1 MWHGSLSTSRRADQC
16 KEVSMYKDAF
26 QLLQILK
33 EAKKPVQCDEITKR
47 LSISGSTVWKYI
59 NELRA
64 IGYHILSSDEAGYEL
79 HDEEMTLPPDVI
91 YHHLKTRVI
100 GRQMRYFH
108 QIPSTIWLGKT
119 IAEQGGVSDLHGMVI
134 IAEEQTGGVGRM
146 GRVWVSPQ
154 GGIWVTIILTPTI
167 PLDHLFMLT
176 IAGSVAVAKVLRKI
190 LDIGAVIKWPN
201 DIMIGDKKVAG
212 LLLELGA
219 EDEKVN
225 YCLLG
230 IGIDA
235 NVSLE
240 GFHEDIKDNITTLSE
255 EVDHDVDRAVILAA
269 ILKEFETRY
278 DLMESGEYDA
288 ILREWKSL
296 SSTIGRR
303 VRVDTL
309 RKTYEGVAIDLD
321 RNGGLII
328 RKDNGNVEKIIAG
341 DLVHIN

>member
-1 MWHGSLSTSRRADQC
+1 
-16 KEVSMYKDAF
+16 MYKNAF
-26 QLLQILK
+26 QVLKILQ
-33 EAKKPVQCDEITKR
+33 ESNRPVQCEEISSQ
-47 LSISGSTVWKYI
+47 LSISRSTVWKHI

-64 IGYHILSSDEAGYEL
+64 IGYDITAGDNSGYHL
-79 HDEEMTLPPDVI
+79 HHERMTLSPDAI
-91 YHHLKTRVI
+91 YHYLKTKVI
-100 GRQMRYFH
+100 GRKMRYFE

-119 IAEQGGVSDLHGMVI
+119 IAEQGGVHDLHGMVI
-134 IAEEQTGGVGRM
+134 LAEEQTGGVGRM
-146 GRVWVSPQ
+146 GRVWVSPH
-154 GGIWVTIILTPTI
+154 GGIWITIILTPTI
-167 PLDHLFMLT
+167 PIDHLFMLT
-176 IAGSVAVAKVLRKI
+176 IAGSVAVAKVLRKM

-219 EDEKVN
+219 EEDTVN

-235 NVSLE
+235 NVSLD
-240 GFHEDIKDNITTLSE
+240 GFNDQIKDNITTLSE
-255 EVDHDVDRAVILAA
+255 EVEHDVDRAAILAA

-278 DLMESGEYDA
+278 ELIENGEYDA

-309 RKTYEGVAIDLD
+309 RKKYEGIALDLD
-321 RNGGLII
+321 QNGGLVI
-328 RKDNGNVEKIIAG
+328 RKDNGNIEKIIAG
-341 DLVHIN
+341 DLVHVN